1 MTYALNVRQL
11 GKCYSVDHARHTGSL
26 REALQNCLR
35 KDAGALSVT
44 HEPYWALRDVSFSLE
59 AGRCLGLLGT
69 NGSGKST
76 LLKVL
81 AEVVHPTEGRIEVQG
96 RMVSLLEVGTGFHP
110 ELTGWEN
117 IWLNGALLGLSRAEI
132 AAKLEAIVT
141 FSEVEEFLDT
151 PVKRYS
157 SGMYVKLAFAIA
169 AHVQPDILV
178 VDEVL
183 AVGDGAFQKKCLT
196 HMKRFVGEG
205 GTLLFVSHD
214 YDLYPQLCTDVL
226 WLNKGQV
233 RAYTNDV
240 AGVLADFRST
250 Y

>member
-1 MTYALNVRQL
+1 MAQALNVTGL
-11 GKCYSVDHARHTGSL
+11 GKCYSLDHQAHQGSL
-26 REALQNCLR
+26 RDAVQALLSR
-35 KDAGALSVT
+35 KPRAAAHSHT
-44 HEPYWALRDVSFSLE
+44 AYWALRDVSFTLE
-59 AGRCLGLLGT
+59 AGRCLGLLGS

-76 LLKVL
+76 LLKIL
-81 AEVVHPTEGRIEVQG
+81 AEVAYPTCGKIEIAG

-117 IWLNGALLGLSRAEI
+117 IYLNGALLGLRKEEVD
-132 AAKLEAIVT
+132 AKLEAIVA

-151 PVKRYS
+151 PVKHYS

-183 AVGDGAFQKKCLT
+183 AVGDGAFQKKCVA
-196 HMKRFVGEG
+196 HMTQFLANG

-214 YDLYPQLCTDVL
+214 YDLYEQLCDEVL

-233 RAYTNDV
+233 LQHTADV
-240 AGVLADFRST
+240 AGAISQFKST